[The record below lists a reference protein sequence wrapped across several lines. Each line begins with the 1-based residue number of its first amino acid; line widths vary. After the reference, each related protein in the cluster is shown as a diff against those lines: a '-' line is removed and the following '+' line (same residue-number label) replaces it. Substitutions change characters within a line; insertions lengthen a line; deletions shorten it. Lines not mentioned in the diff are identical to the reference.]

1 MYRVTENRHPSMKHP
16 AFRGLPLIPV
26 LILLSLLCC
35 TVSAAGN
42 APVSSANGIA
52 TRQAHLAWT
61 ALAKETEMK
70 AAIGYITPLYSTDMT
85 NMSADLAAFQ
95 AEEARIPAAS
105 SDAELAKLIA
115 DMKNT
120 TALFRGET
128 LAQMTVGQG
137 KWDELR
143 LQISTATANSPYITE
158 KQNTYWNIR
167 TTGTLADFDAWM
179 AESQQ
184 ALDGL
189 KAKGYD
195 TATPQRTLDVIT
207 ARRPEIQSAL
217 VSRSEIAVAAIGQQ
231 ILAQSL
237 VFSGQVTAVQGQ
249 VPEDRQLQFLI
260 DQGYR
265 AVGQADTVNHDLAM
279 ILIDIGPADPALSKT
294 KTDLAASQKVLS
306 TGNLE
311 AAKTPLR
318 LVQKDLVDLAQ
329 AYRDVA
335 HSADLPPDLSA
346 ELNSMAIRIDDTV
359 DQMGAAL

>member
-1 MYRVTENRHPSMKHP
+1 MAVKRSAVSC
-16 AFRGLPLIPV
+16 IPV
-26 LILLSLLCC
+26 IAGVLLLALLCC

-70 AAIGYITPLYSTDMT
+70 TAIGYVTPLYSTDTT

-95 AEEARIPAAS
+95 AEEARIPATS
-105 SDAELAKLIA
+105 SDADLAKLIA

-128 LAQMTVGQG
+128 LVQMTAGQG

-143 LQISTATANSPYITE
+143 LRASVATANSPYITE
-158 KQNTYWNIR
+158 KQNAYWNIR
-167 TTGTLADFDAWM
+167 TTGTLADFDAWA

-184 ALDGL
+184 VLDGL
-189 KAKGYD
+189 KAKGYN

-217 VSRSEIAVAAIGQQ
+217 VSRSEIAVGAIGQQ
-231 ILAQSL
+231 ILAQSQ
-237 VFSGQVTAVQGQ
+237 VFSGQVIAVQGQ

-265 AVGQADTVNHDLAM
+265 VVGRADTVNHDLTM
-279 ILIDIGPADPALSKT
+279 ILIDIGPADPALSKA
-294 KTDLAASQKVLS
+294 KTDLAASQKILS
-306 TGNLE
+306 TGNLQ

-335 HSADLPPDLSA
+335 HSADLPPALTA